1 MLKEIMEGEMEEKKQ
16 PDPARVAI
24 VRMLPKEIKEN
35 LTIEEMNALL
45 YDEILPDSLMEKL
58 KDYLADID
66 NPTE

>member
-1 MLKEIMEGEMEEKKQ
+1 METKKQ

-24 VRMLPKEIKEN
+24 VRMLPKDIKEK

-45 YDEILPDSLMEKL
+45 YEDVLPDSLMEKL

-66 NPTE
+66 NPNE